1 MDLLSQEGESL
12 PELLGLLL
20 NSLYSLHDAVVFPW
34 PHAELLLI
42 ATVWRSTFLLVKRLP
57 HLRVL
62 LSRANRR
69 LERIHF
75 IIRDGNL
82 KYLSQFFFIEVIAT
96 GFTV

>member
-20 NSLYSLHDAVVFPW
+20 NSLYSLDDAVVFPW
-34 PHAELLLI
+34 PHADLLLI
-42 ATVWRSTFLLVKRLP
+42 STVWRSAFLLVKRLP
-57 HLRVL
+57 HLWVL
-62 LSRANRR
+62 LPLANRW

-75 IIRDGNL
+75 IIRDSNL
-82 KYLSQFFFIEVIAT
+82 KYFSQFLFIEVIAT